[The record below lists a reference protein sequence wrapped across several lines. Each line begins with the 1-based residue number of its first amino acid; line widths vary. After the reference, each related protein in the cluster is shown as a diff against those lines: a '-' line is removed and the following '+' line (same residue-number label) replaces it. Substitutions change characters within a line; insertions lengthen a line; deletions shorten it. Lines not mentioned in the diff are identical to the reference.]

1 MKLTTKINLILAAT
15 FVVGLSLVGVNS
27 YLLTQENALR
37 QVTDQAELIMQ
48 KALAVRSYTI
58 NEIRPLLIGDQ
69 GRFHPQTVPAYS
81 ATQTANLVREKRPN
95 YSYKEAVFNPTNPR
109 DKANPVEESIINRF
123 IADPGLT
130 RLVGN
135 EVINGVES
143 LYISYPIRITNP
155 ACLTCHSTPEA
166 APPAMIDI
174 YGDRGGFGWKLNEVV
189 GTQMVV
195 VPYTLPAQLAQK
207 TFISFLLS
215 MATIFLIL
223 FLVINIA
230 IRKLVLKPIMRVTHQ
245 AEQVSKGNLRDP
257 EIKVT
262 GNDEIA
268 EMSRAFNRMRRSVIK
283 IVQMMKRMQAEA
295 KNKTG
300 S

>member
-1 MKLTTKINLILAAT
+1 MKLTTKINLILAAA
-15 FVVGLSLVGVNS
+15 FLVGISLVGVNS
-27 YLLTQENALR
+27 YLLTEDNALR

-48 KALAVRSYTI
+48 KALAVRSYTV
-58 NEIRPLLIGDQ
+58 NEIRPAINDNGSSK
-69 GRFHPQTVPAYS
+69 FHPQTIPAYG
-81 ATQTANLVREKRPN
+81 ATQTLNLVREKRPD

-109 DKANPVEESIINRF
+109 DKATPAEEAIINRF
-123 IADPGLT
+123 ITDPGLT
-130 RLVGN
+130 RLVGS
-135 EVINGVES
+135 EVINGVKS

-155 ACLTCHSTPEA
+155 KCLDCHSTPDIAPA
-166 APPAMIDI
+166 AMLDI
-174 YGDRGGFGWKLNEVV
+174 YGDEGGFGWKLNEVV

-195 VPYTLPAQLAQK
+195 VPYTLPAELAQK
-207 TFISFLLS
+207 TFISFLVS
-215 MATIFLIL
+215 MAVIFLIL
-223 FLVINIA
+223 FLVINIT

-268 EMSRAFNRMRRSVIK
+268 DMSRAFNRMRRSVIK

-295 KNKTG
+295 KSG